1 MAVRSQNSNGSVTPC
16 CWNCSRPARKR
27 KKRHKPDQTLPINPV
42 SLSCNAEGSNG
53 EQKMIYVHS
62 LGRALQF
69 YPGRTALA
77 RDGRLLTFRELY
89 TRVEGIA
96 ATLTSHGFGVGDRL
110 ALLLPNG
117 PDYIEL
123 IYACSM
129 LGVIAVP
136 LNTRLSTKEID
147 RVLEDAR
154 PHGIVRHSSLAV
166 PGVQLSWQ
174 QVVDEEP
181 LPIRSD
187 PAPTVFYDP
196 EAVLGLIYTSGT
208 TGQPKGVMVTHGNI
222 LADVHNLNYWMR
234 YTEGGVYLH
243 AAPIF
248 HIADFPSMFAAP
260 AFGARQITIP
270 KFSAQTFCETVQ
282 RERVT
287 HTVLV
292 PTMINLLT
300 QFPDAKKYDLSSLQ
314 VLAYGG
320 SPMAPELVHRTRELL
335 PNVKLIQVYG
345 LSETGFLTG
354 LQDQEHTED
363 KLISCGRPCPGVD
376 LQVTDTSG
384 KQVEPGE
391 AGELVARGAN
401 VMRGYWNNPEE
412 TAKAF
417 RDGFFRT
424 GDIGHQDTAGYF
436 YILDRLKDM
445 IVTGG
450 ENVYSG
456 EVEAVIYGHPAVR
469 EVAVFGVPDLQWG
482 ELVMACVVLK
492 PDATLT
498 ADNLIT
504 FCRRSLA
511 TYKLP
516 RRVEFSETDLPKNSS
531 GKVVKKTLRE
541 RFWTQ
546 QQRAVS

>member
-1 MAVRSQNSNGSVTPC
+1 
-16 CWNCSRPARKR
+16 
-27 KKRHKPDQTLPINPV
+27 
-42 SLSCNAEGSNG
+42 
-53 EQKMIYVHS
+53 MIYVHS
-62 LGRALQF
+62 LGRALRF

-77 RDGRLLTFRELY
+77 RDGRLLTFRELHA
-89 TRVEGIA
+89 RVESIA
-96 ATLTSHGFGVGDRL
+96 GTLTSHGFGVGDRL

-123 IYACSM
+123 VYACSM

-154 PHGIVRHSSLAV
+154 PRGIVRHSSLAV
-166 PGVQLSWQ
+166 PEVQLSWQ
-174 QVVDEEP
+174 QVVDEQP
-181 LPIRSD
+181 LPIRSGL
-187 PAPTVFYDP
+187 APKIFYDP

-222 LADVHNLNYWMR
+222 LADVHNFNYWMR
-234 YTEGGVYLH
+234 YTEGGIYMH

-260 AFGARQITIP
+260 AFGASQIAIP
-270 KFSAQTFCETVQ
+270 KFSAQTFCETVE
-282 RERVT
+282 REHVT
-287 HTVLV
+287 HSVLV

-300 QFPDAKKYDLSSLQ
+300 QFPDARKYDLSSLQ

-320 SPMAPELVHRTRELL
+320 SPMAPELVRRTRELL
-335 PNVKLIQVYG
+335 PKVKLIQVYG

-363 KLISCGRPCPGVD
+363 KLMSCGRPCPGVD
-376 LQVTDTSG
+376 LQVTDTSR

-391 AGELVARGAN
+391 AGELIVRGAN
-401 VMRGYWNNPEE
+401 VTRGYWNNPEE
-412 TAKAF
+412 TDKAF

-424 GDIGHQDTAGYF
+424 GDIGRQDAGGYF

-456 EVEAVIYGHPAVR
+456 EVEAVIYEHPAVR
-469 EVAVFGVPDLQWG
+469 EVAVFGVPDPKWG
-482 ELVMACVVLK
+482 ELVMACLVLK
-492 PDATLT
+492 PGTTLT
-498 ADNLIT
+498 SDDLIA
-504 FCRRSLA
+504 FCRQSLA
-511 TYKLP
+511 SYKVP
-516 RRVEFSETDLPKNSS
+516 RRVEFSETDLPKSSS
-531 GKVVKKTLRE
+531 GKVLKKTLRE
-541 RFWTQ
+541 RFWTHEE
-546 QQRAVS
+546 RAVS